1 MKILFLLINISFL
14 ICIEYAIIY
23 EDNLYEPA
31 NTIANLYS
39 NQVDD
44 SFKLDTNIF
53 SKSHIESFNADNFSE
68 KIKAFLLDLKENNP
82 ELSYL
87 LILGDEN
94 SFPPIYNNTDIPS
107 DDFFAISSDNLNS
120 VPSLSIGRIPSS
132 WGASQGR

>member
-1 MKILFLLINISFL
+1 MKILFLFINISFL
-14 ICIEYAIIY
+14 ICIEYAVIY

-68 KIKAFLLDLKENNP
+68 KIKAFLLDMRLK
-82 ELSYL
+82 
-87 LILGDEN
+87 N
-94 SFPPIYNNTDIPS
+94 S
-107 DDFFAISSDNLNS
+107 
-120 VPSLSIGRIPSS
+120 
-132 WGASQGR
+132 